1 MTVFHGRDCHA
12 TFPSPR
18 LGVYAG
24 GIGSWAFFDLEF
36 LPAGCWPQVA
46 VIADAGGDD
55 CDLLR
60 RWSVGVEKLGVKSPI
75 GPTGAE
81 ALGAGSV
88 AGPTVM
94 RGIRGEV
101 RREADDD
108 GRGAENIAVPINNRA
123 GRRGVDVDFLRRG
136 LSSFGFWFWLRHDSA
151 SGQKQHR
158 KDDGEVF
165 HGWMERPGKLARGG
179 EALRSGT
186 KGRSIWVSVSGS
198 SSLGKRKRS
207 VLGAVAGFAK
217 SEISQPSRETVVRPT
232 RIPSGE
238 TSISMAADCPASE
251 W

>member
-1 MTVFHGRDCHA
+1 M
-12 TFPSPR
+12 P
-18 LGVYAG
+18 AG
-24 GIGSWAFFDLEF
+24 GFGSWAFFDLKLSFASHRPEV
-36 LPAGCWPQVA
+36 LV
-46 VIADAGGDD
+46 VADARGDD
-55 CDLLR
+55 GNLLGWR
-60 RWSVGVEKLGVKSPI
+60 SVGVEKLGVKSPI
-75 GPTGAE
+75 GPTGTE

-88 AGPTVM
+88 AGPTIM
-94 RGIRGEV
+94 GRIGGEIRC
-101 RREADDD
+101 EADDD
-108 GRGAENIAVPINNRA
+108 GCGAENIAVPINNRA
-123 GRRGVDVDFLRRG
+123 GRRGVDVNFLRRG
-136 LSSFGFWFWLRHDSA
+136 LGSFDLGFRLRHDSA
-151 SGQKQHR
+151 SGQKQHG

-165 HGWMERPGKLARGG
+165 HGWMERHEKLAGAG
-179 EALRSGT
+179 EAVRSGT